1 MTRYEIRVEG
11 ILGERWSPWF
21 DGLAIR
27 NEGED
32 VTVIAG
38 SLADQPAL
46 RGLLARVHDL
56 GLVLIS
62 VRRIE
67 DGRARQT

>member
-11 ILGERWSPWF
+11 ILDERWSSWF
-21 DGLAIR
+21 DGSEIR

-32 VTVIAG
+32 VTVIYG
-38 SLADQPAL
+38 PVTDQAAL
-46 RGLLARVHDL
+46 HGLLSRVHDL
-56 GLVLIS
+56 GLVLVS

-67 DGRARQT
+67 DDQAT